1 MELFTSI
8 LALMSGLAIFMYSM
22 KMTSGGLEAV
32 AGNKLKGV
40 LQKLTDNRFKGV
52 GVGAGVT
59 ALIQSSTAVTVMVI
73 GFVNAGL
80 LDLHQALWV
89 IMGANIGTNITSQ
102 LIAFDIGEFAPILA
116 VVGVFVVIFTK
127 NKKFKNVGEIVT
139 GLGFIFISMNIMKDA
154 MEPYAADP
162 RLTGLLSR
170 MDNPILGILVGII
183 FVNIISSSAASVGVL
198 QALAMAA
205 AGTAA
210 GAGAIDLEHA
220 MYIIMGF
227 NIGTCVTALLSSI
240 GTTKM
245 AVRAALMHLFFNV
258 IGTLI
263 FTLASL
269 VLPIAHW
276 VELLSPTDVARQ
288 LANFHLV
295 FNLGGTL
302 LLLPAGELI
311 VKLVNFVV
319 PGDESEKEGQQYLKY
334 LTPAML
340 RPDFQ
345 MAGSSVYTTAVTNE
359 VKRML
364 EKAAKNVSRSLS
376 AVLDNNDKIQ
386 EEINE
391 NEEYIDYLNKEI
403 SYYISHCLTQELT
416 EEDALTY
423 SALFKITGNIE
434 RMGDHAT
441 NIAGYANMLQDKGLK
456 LSDIARGEVESMI
469 DIIEKTVKILTH
481 NDGDDIHVRVAK
493 AEQKIDDMTDQYRLN
508 QLDRMKTGVCSGE
521 ACVIYSEMLTDFE
534 RLGDHM
540 LNIAEAQEKVPE
552 PVVVPA
558 RKKAKNAK
566 QA

>member
-1 MELFTSI
+1 MELFTSV
-8 LALMSGLAIFMYSM
+8 LALLSGLAIFMYSM

-40 LQKLTDNRFKGV
+40 LQKLTDNRLKGV

-80 LDLHQALWV
+80 LNLHQALWV

-116 VVGVFVVIFTK
+116 VIGVFVVIFAR
-127 NKKFKNVGEIVT
+127 NKKFKSLGEIVT

-154 MEPYAADP
+154 MAPYATDP
-162 RLTGLLSR
+162 RLTGLLQR
-170 MDNPILGILVGII
+170 MDNPLLGILVGII
-183 FVNIISSSAASVGVL
+183 FVNIISSSAAAVGVL

-205 AGTAA
+205 AGS
-210 GAGAIDLEHA
+210 GAIDLEHA

-245 AVRAALMHLFFNV
+245 ASRAALMHLFFNV

-263 FTLASL
+263 FTVAAFI
-269 VLPIAHW
+269 LPIAHW
-276 VELLSPTDVARQ
+276 VELLSPNDVARQ

-295 FNLGGTL
+295 FNVVGTL
-302 LLLPAGELI
+302 ILLPAGDLI
-311 VKLVNFVV
+311 VRLVNICV
-319 PGDESEKEGQQYLKY
+319 PGDEAEKEGQQYLQY

-345 MAGSSVYTTAVTNE
+345 IAGSGVYITAVTNE

-364 EKAAKNVSRSLS
+364 DKATENVSRSLR

-386 EEINE
+386 QEINE
-391 NEEYIDYLNKEI
+391 QEEYVDYLNKEI

-456 LSDIARGEVESMI
+456 FSEYATAEVESMI
-469 DIIEKTVKILTH
+469 EIIEKTAKILSH
-481 NDGDDIHVRVAK
+481 NDGDDIHIRVAK

-540 LNIAEAQEKVPE
+540 LNIAEAQEMVPE
-552 PVVVPA
+552 VVTAPA
-558 RKKAKNAK
+558 RKTRNDKKT
-566 QA
+566 

>member
-1 MELFTSI
+1 MELFTSV
-8 LALMSGLAIFMYSM
+8 LALLSGLAIFMYSM

-40 LQKLTDNRFKGV
+40 LQKLTDNRLKGV

-80 LDLHQALWV
+80 LNLHQALWV

-116 VVGVFVVIFTK
+116 VIGVFVVIFAR
-127 NKKFKNVGEIVT
+127 NKKFKSLGEIVT

-154 MEPYAADP
+154 MAPYATDP
-162 RLTGLLSR
+162 RLTGLLQR
-170 MDNPILGILVGII
+170 MDNPLLGILVGII
-183 FVNIISSSAASVGVL
+183 FVNIISSSAAAVGVL

-205 AGTAA
+205 AGS
-210 GAGAIDLEHA
+210 GAIDLEHA

-245 AVRAALMHLFFNV
+245 ASRAALMHLFFNV

-263 FTLASL
+263 FTVAAFI
-269 VLPIAHW
+269 LPIAHW
-276 VELLSPTDVARQ
+276 VELLSPNDVARQ

-295 FNLGGTL
+295 FNVVGTL
-302 LLLPAGELI
+302 ILLPVGDLI
-311 VKLVNFVV
+311 VRLVNICV
-319 PGDESEKEGQQYLKY
+319 PGDEAEKEGQQYLQY

-345 MAGSSVYTTAVTNE
+345 IAGSGVYITAVTNE

-364 EKAAKNVSRSLS
+364 DKATENVSRSLR

-386 EEINE
+386 QEINE
-391 NEEYIDYLNKEI
+391 QEEYVDYLNKEI

-456 LSDIARGEVESMI
+456 FSEYATAEVESMI
-469 DIIEKTVKILTH
+469 EIIEKTAKILSH
-481 NDGDDIHVRVAK
+481 NDGDDIHIRVAK

-540 LNIAEAQEKVPE
+540 LNIAEAQEMVPE
-552 PVVVPA
+552 VVTAPA
-558 RKKAKNAK
+558 RKIRNDKKA
-566 QA
+566 

>member
-1 MELFTSI
+1 MELFTSV
-8 LALMSGLAIFMYSM
+8 LALLSGLAIFMYSM

-40 LQKLTDNRFKGV
+40 LQKLTDNRLKGV

-80 LDLHQALWV
+80 LNLHQALWV

-116 VVGVFVVIFTK
+116 VIGVFVVIFAR
-127 NKKFKNVGEIVT
+127 NKKFKSLGEIVT

-154 MEPYAADP
+154 MAPYATDP
-162 RLTGLLSR
+162 RLTGLLQR
-170 MDNPILGILVGII
+170 MDNPLLGILVGII
-183 FVNIISSSAASVGVL
+183 FVNIISSSAAAVGVL

-205 AGTAA
+205 AGS
-210 GAGAIDLEHA
+210 GAIDLEHA

-245 AVRAALMHLFFNV
+245 ASRAALMHLFFNV

-263 FTLASL
+263 FTVAAFI
-269 VLPIAHW
+269 LPIAHW
-276 VELLSPTDVARQ
+276 VELLSPNDVARQ

-295 FNLGGTL
+295 FNVVGTL
-302 LLLPAGELI
+302 ILLPAGDLI
-311 VKLVNFVV
+311 VKLVNICV
-319 PGDESEKEGQQYLKY
+319 PGDEAEKEGQLYLQY

-345 MAGSSVYTTAVTNE
+345 IAGSGVYITAVTNE

-364 EKAAKNVSRSLS
+364 DKATENVSRSLR

-386 EEINE
+386 QEINE
-391 NEEYIDYLNKEI
+391 QEEYVDYLNKEI

-456 LSDIARGEVESMI
+456 FSEYATAEVESMI
-469 DIIEKTVKILTH
+469 EIIEKTAKILSH
-481 NDGDDIHVRVAK
+481 NDGDDIHIRVAK

-540 LNIAEAQEKVPE
+540 LNIAEAQEMVPE
-552 PVVVPA
+552 VVTAPA
-558 RKKAKNAK
+558 RKIRNDKKA
-566 QA
+566 

>member
-1 MELFTSI
+1 MELFSSI
-8 LALMSGLAIFMYSM
+8 LALLSGLAIFMYSM

-116 VVGVFVVIFTK
+116 VVGVFVVIFARD
-127 NKKFKNVGEIVT
+127 KKFKSLGEIVT
-139 GLGFIFISMNIMKDA
+139 GLGFIFISMNIMKAA
-154 MEPYAADP
+154 MEPYADDP
-162 RLTGLLSR
+162 RLTGLLSQ
-170 MDNPILGILVGII
+170 MDNPLLGILVGII
-183 FVNIISSSAASVGVL
+183 FVNIISSSAAAVGVL

-205 AGTAA
+205 AGS
-210 GAGAIDLEHA
+210 GAIDLQHA

-245 AVRAALMHLFFNV
+245 AARAALMHLFFNV

-263 FTLASL
+263 FTLAAL
-269 VLPIAHW
+269 FFPVAHW

-302 LLLPAGELI
+302 ILLPAGDLI
-311 VKLVNFVV
+311 VKLVNKVI
-319 PGDESEKEGQQYLKY
+319 PGDESEKEGQLYLKY

-345 MAGSSVYTTAVTNE
+345 MAGTTVYTTAVTNE

-364 EKAAKNVSRSLS
+364 RKAAENVSRSLS
-376 AVLDNNDKIQ
+376 AVLDNNEKIQ
-386 EEINE
+386 QEIEE
-391 NEEYIDYLNKEI
+391 NEEYVDYLNKEI

-423 SALFKITGNIE
+423 AALFKITGNIE

-441 NIAGYANMLQDKGLK
+441 NIAGYANLLQDKGLQF
-456 LSDIARGEVESMI
+456 SDIARGEVESMI

-493 AEQKIDDMTDQYRLN
+493 AEQKIDDMTDQYRIN
-508 QLDRMKTGVCSGE
+508 QLDRMKTGICSGE

-540 LNIAEAQEKVPE
+540 LNIAEAQERVPE
-552 PVVVPA
+552 TDPMPS
-558 RKKAKNAK
+558 RSYQSKKNK
-566 QA
+566 

>member
-1 MELFTSI
+1 MELFTSV
-8 LALMSGLAIFMYSM
+8 LALLSGLAIFMYSM

-40 LQKLTDNRFKGV
+40 LQKLTDNRLKGV

-80 LDLHQALWV
+80 LNLHQALWV

-116 VVGVFVVIFTK
+116 VIGVFVVIFAR
-127 NKKFKNVGEIVT
+127 NKKFKSLGEIVT

-154 MEPYAADP
+154 MAPYATDP
-162 RLTGLLSR
+162 RLTGLLQR
-170 MDNPILGILVGII
+170 MDNPLLGILVGII
-183 FVNIISSSAASVGVL
+183 FVNIISSSAAAVGVL

-205 AGTAA
+205 AGS
-210 GAGAIDLEHA
+210 GAIDLEHA

-245 AVRAALMHLFFNV
+245 ASRAALMHLFFNV

-263 FTLASL
+263 FTVAAFI
-269 VLPIAHW
+269 LPIAHW
-276 VELLSPTDVARQ
+276 VELLSPNDVARQ

-295 FNLGGTL
+295 FNVVGTII
-302 LLLPAGELI
+302 LLPAGDLI
-311 VKLVNFVV
+311 VKLVNICV
-319 PGDESEKEGQQYLKY
+319 PGDEAEKEGQQYLQY

-345 MAGSSVYTTAVTNE
+345 IAGSGVYITAVTNE

-364 EKAAKNVSRSLS
+364 DKATENVSRSLR

-386 EEINE
+386 QEINE
-391 NEEYIDYLNKEI
+391 QEEYVDYLNKEI

-456 LSDIARGEVESMI
+456 FSEYATAEVESMI
-469 DIIEKTVKILTH
+469 EIIEKTAKILSH
-481 NDGDDIHVRVAK
+481 NDGDDIHIRVAK

-540 LNIAEAQEKVPE
+540 LNIAEAQEMVPE
-552 PVVVPA
+552 VVTAPA
-558 RKKAKNAK
+558 RKIRNDKKA
-566 QA
+566 

>member
-1 MELFTSI
+1 MELFTSV
-8 LALMSGLAIFMYSM
+8 LALLSGLAIFMYSM

-32 AGNKLKGV
+32 AGNKLKNV
-40 LQKLTDNRFKGV
+40 LQKLTDNRIKGV

-116 VVGVFVVIFTK
+116 VIGVFIVIFAK
-127 NKKFKNVGEIVT
+127 NKKFKSMGEILT

-154 MEPYAADP
+154 MAPYADDP
-162 RLTGLLSR
+162 RLTGLLQQ
-170 MDNPILGILVGII
+170 MDNPLLGILVGII
-183 FVNIISSSAASVGVL
+183 FVNIISSSAAAVGVL

-205 AGTAA
+205 AGT
-210 GAGAIDLEHA
+210 GAIDLEHA

-245 AVRAALMHLFFNV
+245 ASRAALMHLFFNV
-258 IGTLI
+258 IGTVI
-263 FTLASL
+263 FTIAAL
-269 VLPIAHW
+269 VLPVAHW
-276 VELLSPTDVARQ
+276 IELLSPTDVARQ
-288 LANFHLV
+288 LANFHLA
-295 FNLGGTL
+295 FNLIGTL
-302 LLLPAGELI
+302 ILLPAGDLI
-311 VKLVNFVV
+311 VKLVNLCI
-319 PGDESEKEGQQYLKY
+319 PGDEAEKEGQQYLEY

-345 MAGSSVYTTAVTNE
+345 IAGSSVYITAVTNE

-364 EKAAKNVSRSLS
+364 DKAVENVSRSLG
-376 AVLDNNDKIQ
+376 AVLDNNEKVQ
-386 EEINE
+386 QEINE
-391 NEEYIDYLNKEI
+391 QEEYVDYLNKEI

-441 NIAGYANMLQDKGLK
+441 NIAGYANRLQEKGLE
-456 LSDIARGEVESMI
+456 LSEYARSEVESMI
-469 DIIEKTVKILTH
+469 DIIEKTAKILSH

-508 QLDRMKTGVCSGE
+508 QLDRMKTGVCNGE

-540 LNIAEAQEKVPE
+540 LNIAEAQERVPE
-552 PVVVPA
+552 TVTIPA
-558 RKKAKNAK
+558 RKIRNEKKKA
-566 QA
+566 

>member
-1 MELFTSI
+1 MELFTSV
-8 LALMSGLAIFMYSM
+8 LALLSGLAIFMYSM

-40 LQKLTDNRFKGV
+40 LQKLTDNRLKGV

-80 LDLHQALWV
+80 LNLHQALWV

-116 VVGVFVVIFTK
+116 VIGVFVVIFAR
-127 NKKFKNVGEIVT
+127 NKKFKSLGEIVT

-154 MEPYAADP
+154 MAPYATDP
-162 RLTGLLSR
+162 RLTGLLQR
-170 MDNPILGILVGII
+170 MDNPLLGILVGII
-183 FVNIISSSAASVGVL
+183 FVNIISSSAAAVGVL

-205 AGTAA
+205 AGT
-210 GAGAIDLEHA
+210 GAIDLEHA

-227 NIGTCVTALLSSI
+227 NIGTCVTALLSSV

-245 AVRAALMHLFFNV
+245 ASRAALMHLFFNV

-263 FTLASL
+263 FTVAAFI
-269 VLPIAHW
+269 LPIAHW
-276 VELLSPTDVARQ
+276 VELLSPNDVARQ

-295 FNLGGTL
+295 FNVVGTL
-302 LLLPAGELI
+302 ILLPAGDLI
-311 VKLVNFVV
+311 VKLVNICV
-319 PGDESEKEGQQYLKY
+319 PGDEAEKEGQQYLQY

-345 MAGSSVYTTAVTNE
+345 IAGSGVYITAVTNE

-364 EKAAKNVSRSLS
+364 DKATENVSRSLR
-376 AVLDNNDKIQ
+376 AVLDNSDKIQ
-386 EEINE
+386 QEINE
-391 NEEYIDYLNKEI
+391 QEEYVDYLNKEI
-403 SYYISHCLTQELT
+403 SYYISHSLTQELT

-456 LSDIARGEVESMI
+456 FSEYATAEVESMI
-469 DIIEKTVKILTH
+469 EIIEKTAKILSH
-481 NDGDDIHVRVAK
+481 NDGDDIHIRVAK
-493 AEQKIDDMTDQYRLN
+493 AEQKIDDMTDQYRIN

-540 LNIAEAQEKVPE
+540 LNIAEAQEMVPE
-552 PVVVPA
+552 VVTTTA
-558 RKKAKNAK
+558 RKTRNDKKA
-566 QA
+566 

>member
-8 LALMSGLAIFMYSM
+8 LALLSGLAIFMYSM

-40 LQKLTDNRFKGV
+40 LQKLTDNRIKGV

-116 VVGVFVVIFTK
+116 VVGVFIVIFTR
-127 NKKFKNVGEIVT
+127 NKKFKSMGEILT

-154 MEPYAADP
+154 MAPYAGDP

-170 MDNPILGILVGII
+170 MDNPLLGILVGII
-183 FVNIISSSAASVGVL
+183 FVNIISSSAAAVGVL

-205 AGTAA
+205 AGS
-210 GAGAIDLEHA
+210 GAIDLEHA

-245 AVRAALMHLFFNV
+245 ASRAALMHLFFNV

-263 FTLASL
+263 FTAAAL
-269 VLPIAHW
+269 VLPVAHW
-276 VELLSPTDVARQ
+276 IELLSPNDVARQ
-288 LANFHLV
+288 LANFHLA
-295 FNLGGTL
+295 FNLIGTL
-302 LLLPAGELI
+302 ILLPAGDLI
-311 VKLVNFVV
+311 VRLVNLCI
-319 PGDESEKEGQQYLKY
+319 PGDESEKEGQQHLEYLS
-334 LTPAML
+334 PAML
-340 RPDFQ
+340 RPDFK
-345 MAGSSVYTTAVTNE
+345 MAGSPVYTTAVTNE
-359 VKRML
+359 IKRML
-364 EKAAKNVSRSLS
+364 EMAAENVGKSLN

-386 EEINE
+386 QEIEEC
-391 NEEYIDYLNKEI
+391 EEYIDYLNKEI

-416 EEDALTY
+416 EDEALTY

-434 RMGDHAT
+434 RMGDHAI
-441 NIAGYANMLQDKGLK
+441 NIAGYANMIQSKGLK
-456 LSDIARGEVESMI
+456 FSDIARGEIESMM
-469 DIIEKTVKILTH
+469 DIISKTEKILIH
-481 NDGDDIHVRVAK
+481 NDGDDIHIRVAK
-493 AEQKIDDMTDQYRLN
+493 AEQKIDDMTDQYRIN
-508 QLDRMKTGVCSGE
+508 QLERMKTGICSGE

-540 LNIAEAQEKVPE
+540 LNIAEAQERVPE
-552 PVVVPA
+552 TDPETY
-558 RKKAKNAK
+558 RKVRHGQ

>member
-8 LALMSGLAIFMYSM
+8 LALLSGLAIFMYSM

-40 LQKLTDNRFKGV
+40 LQKLTDNRLKGV

-80 LDLHQALWV
+80 LNLHQALWV

-116 VVGVFVVIFTK
+116 VVGVFVVIFTR

-154 MEPYAADP
+154 MEPYAGDP

-198 QALAMAA
+198 QALAMAS
-205 AGTAA
+205 AGAAA

-245 AVRAALMHLFFNV
+245 AARAALMHLFFNV

-263 FTLASL
+263 FTVAAL
-269 VLPIAHW
+269 VLPVAHW
-276 VELLSPTDVARQ
+276 VELLSPNDVARQ

-295 FNLGGTL
+295 FNVVGTL
-302 LLLPAGELI
+302 ILLPAGDLI
-311 VKLVNFVV
+311 VKLVNICI
-319 PGDESEKEGQQYLKY
+319 PGDEAEKEGQQYLEY

-345 MAGSSVYTTAVTNE
+345 IAGSGVYITAVTNE

-364 EKAAKNVSRSLS
+364 DKAVENVSRSLS
-376 AVLDNNDKIQ
+376 AVLDNNDKVQQQINEQ
-386 EEINE
+386 EE
-391 NEEYIDYLNKEI
+391 YVDYLNKEI

-423 SALFKITGNIE
+423 AALFKITGNIE

-441 NIAGYANMLQDKGLK
+441 NIAGYANRLQDKGLK
-456 LSDIARGEVESMI
+456 LSDYARSEVESMI
-469 DIIEKTVKILTH
+469 DIIEKTAKILSH
-481 NDGDDIHVRVAK
+481 NDGDDIHIRVAK
-493 AEQKIDDMTDQYRLN
+493 AEQKIDDMTDQYRAN
-508 QLDRMKTGVCSGE
+508 QLERMKTGVCNGE

-540 LNIAEAQEKVPE
+540 LNIAEAQERVPE
-552 PVVVPA
+552 TVTSSA
-558 RKKAKNAK
+558 RKIRNEKKA
-566 QA
+566 

>member
-8 LALMSGLAIFMYSM
+8 LSLLSGLAIFMYSM

-32 AGNKLKGV
+32 AGNKLKSV
-40 LQKLTDNRFKGV
+40 LQRLTDNRIKGV

-80 LDLHQALWV
+80 LNLHQALWI

-116 VVGVFVVIFTK
+116 VIGVFIVIFSK
-127 NKKFKNVGEIVT
+127 NKKFKSIGEILT
-139 GLGFIFISMNIMKDA
+139 GLGFIFISMNIMKSA
-154 MEPYAADP
+154 MQPYADDP
-162 RLTGLLSR
+162 RLMSLLAR
-170 MDNPILGILVGII
+170 MDNPILGIIVGII
-183 FVNIISSSAASVGVL
+183 FVNIISSSAAAVGVL

-205 AGTAA
+205 AGAA
-210 GAGAIDLEHA
+210 GGLDLEHA

-258 IGTLI
+258 IGTVI
-263 FTLASL
+263 FTVAAML
-269 VLPIAHW
+269 LPIAHW
-276 VELLSPTDVARQ
+276 VEMLSPNDVARQ

-302 LLLPAGELI
+302 LLLPAGNLI
-311 VKLVNFVV
+311 VLLVNKVV

-345 MAGSSVYTTAVTNE
+345 IAGSSVYITAVTNE
-359 VKRML
+359 IQRML
-364 EKAAKNVSRSLS
+364 EKAAGNVSRSLA
-376 AVLDNNDKIQ
+376 AVLDNNEKIQ
-386 EEINE
+386 QEIDE
-391 NEEYIDYLNKEI
+391 TEEYVDYLNKEI
-403 SYYISHCLTQELT
+403 SYYISHCLTQDLT

-441 NIAGYANMLQDKGLK
+441 NIAGYANMLQNKGLK
-456 LSDIARGEVESMI
+456 LSEYAQEEVRSMI
-469 DIIEKTVKILTH
+469 TIIERTVKILAH

-540 LNIAEAQEKVPE
+540 LNIAEAQEN
-552 PVVVPA
+552 VPA
-558 RKKAKNAK
+558 PIKARK
-566 QA
+566 

>member
-1 MELFTSI
+1 MELFSSI
-8 LALMSGLAIFMYSM
+8 LSLLSGLAIFMYSM

-32 AGNKLKGV
+32 AGNKLKTV

-80 LDLHQALWV
+80 LDLHQALYV

-127 NKKFKNVGEIVT
+127 NKKFKSIGEIVT
-139 GLGFIFISMNIMKDA
+139 GLGFIFISMNIMKAA
-154 MEPYAADP
+154 MEPYADDP
-162 RLTGLLSR
+162 ALVSLLSK
-170 MDNPILGILVGII
+170 MDNPLLGILVGII
-183 FVNIISSSAASVGVL
+183 FVNIISSSAAAVGIL
-198 QALAMAA
+198 QALAMAS
-205 AGTAA
+205 A
-210 GAGAIDLEHA
+210 GAGAIDLQHA

-263 FTLASL
+263 FTLLA
-269 VLPIAHW
+269 VFLPVAHW
-276 VELLSPTDVARQ
+276 VELLSPNDVARQ

-311 VKLVNFVV
+311 VKLVNIVV
-319 PGDESEKEGQQYLKY
+319 PGDESEREGQQYLKY

-345 MAGSSVYTTAVTNE
+345 IAGSSVYITAVTNE
-359 VKRML
+359 IKRML
-364 EKAAKNVSRSLS
+364 EKAANNVSRSLR
-376 AVLDNNDKIQ
+376 AVLDNNDKVQQ
-386 EEINE
+386 EIDE
-391 NEEYIDYLNKEI
+391 NEEYVDYLNKEI
-403 SYYISHCLTQELT
+403 SYYISHCLTQDLT

-441 NIAGYANMLQDKGLK
+441 NIAGYANMLQNKGLK
-456 LSDIARGEVESMI
+456 LSEYARSEVESMI

-481 NDGDDIHVRVAK
+481 NDGGDIHVRVAK
-493 AEQKIDDMTDQYRLN
+493 AEQRIDDMTDQYRSN

-540 LNIAEAQEKVPE
+540 LNIAEAQERVPE
-552 PVVVPA
+552 PTVG
-558 RKKAKNAK
+558 RRGRS
-566 QA
+566 

>member
-1 MELFTSI
+1 MELFTSV
-8 LALMSGLAIFMYSM
+8 LALLSGLAIFMYSM

-40 LQKLTDNRFKGV
+40 LQKLTDNRLKGV

-80 LDLHQALWV
+80 LNLHQALWV

-116 VVGVFVVIFTK
+116 VIGVFVVIFAR
-127 NKKFKNVGEIVT
+127 NKKFKSLGEIVT

-154 MEPYAADP
+154 MAPYATDP
-162 RLTGLLSR
+162 RLTGLLQR
-170 MDNPILGILVGII
+170 MDNPLLGILVGII
-183 FVNIISSSAASVGVL
+183 FVNIISSSAAAVGVL

-205 AGTAA
+205 AGS
-210 GAGAIDLEHA
+210 GAIDLEHA

-245 AVRAALMHLFFNV
+245 ASRAALMHLFFNV

-263 FTLASL
+263 FTVAAF

-276 VELLSPTDVARQ
+276 VELLSPNDVARQ

-295 FNLGGTL
+295 FNVVGTL
-302 LLLPAGELI
+302 ILLPAGDLI
-311 VKLVNFVV
+311 VKLVNICV
-319 PGDESEKEGQQYLKY
+319 PGDEAEKEGQQYLQY

-345 MAGSSVYTTAVTNE
+345 IAGSGVYITAVTNE

-364 EKAAKNVSRSLS
+364 DKATENVSRSLR

-386 EEINE
+386 QEINE
-391 NEEYIDYLNKEI
+391 QEEYVDYLNKEI

-456 LSDIARGEVESMI
+456 FSEYATAEVESMI
-469 DIIEKTVKILTH
+469 EIIEKTAKILSH
-481 NDGDDIHVRVAK
+481 NDGDDIHIRVAK

-540 LNIAEAQEKVPE
+540 LNIAEAQEMVPE
-552 PVVVPA
+552 VVTAPA
-558 RKKAKNAK
+558 RKIRNDKKA
-566 QA
+566 

>member
-1 MELFTSI
+1 MELFTSV
-8 LALMSGLAIFMYSM
+8 LALLSGLAIFMYSM

-40 LQKLTDNRFKGV
+40 LQKLTDNRLKGV

-80 LDLHQALWV
+80 LNLHQALWV

-116 VVGVFVVIFTK
+116 VIGVFVVIFAR
-127 NKKFKNVGEIVT
+127 NKKFKSLGEIVT

-154 MEPYAADP
+154 MAPYATDP
-162 RLTGLLSR
+162 RLTGLLQR
-170 MDNPILGILVGII
+170 MDNPLLGILVGII
-183 FVNIISSSAASVGVL
+183 FVNIISSSAAAVGVL

-205 AGTAA
+205 AGS
-210 GAGAIDLEHA
+210 GAIDLEHA

-245 AVRAALMHLFFNV
+245 ASRAALMHLFFNV

-263 FTLASL
+263 FTVAAF

-276 VELLSPTDVARQ
+276 VELLSPNDVARQ

-295 FNLGGTL
+295 FNVVGTL
-302 LLLPAGELI
+302 ILLPAGDLI
-311 VKLVNFVV
+311 VRLVNICV
-319 PGDESEKEGQQYLKY
+319 PGDEAEKEGQQYLQY

-345 MAGSSVYTTAVTNE
+345 IAGSGVYITAVTNE

-364 EKAAKNVSRSLS
+364 DKATENVSRSLR

-386 EEINE
+386 QEINE
-391 NEEYIDYLNKEI
+391 QEEYVDYLNKEI

-456 LSDIARGEVESMI
+456 FSEYATAEVESMI
-469 DIIEKTVKILTH
+469 EIIEKTAKILSH
-481 NDGDDIHVRVAK
+481 NDGDDIHIRVAK

-540 LNIAEAQEKVPE
+540 LNIAEAQEMVPE
-552 PVVVPA
+552 VVTAPA
-558 RKKAKNAK
+558 RRTRNDKKA
-566 QA
+566 

>member
-8 LALMSGLAIFMYSM
+8 LALLSGLAIFMYSM

-40 LQKLTDNRFKGV
+40 LQKLTDNRIKGV

-116 VVGVFVVIFTK
+116 VVGVFIVIFTR
-127 NKKFKNVGEIVT
+127 NKKFKSMGEILT

-154 MEPYAADP
+154 MAPYAGDP

-170 MDNPILGILVGII
+170 MDNPLLGILVGII
-183 FVNIISSSAASVGVL
+183 FVNIISSSAAAVGVL

-205 AGTAA
+205 AGS
-210 GAGAIDLEHA
+210 GAIDLEHA

-245 AVRAALMHLFFNV
+245 AARAALMHLFFNV
-258 IGTLI
+258 IGTII
-263 FTLASL
+263 FTGAAL
-269 VLPIAHW
+269 VLPVAHW
-276 VELLSPTDVARQ
+276 IELLSPNDVARQ
-288 LANFHLV
+288 FANFHLA
-295 FNLGGTL
+295 FNLIGTL
-302 LLLPAGELI
+302 ILLPAGDLI
-311 VKLVNFVV
+311 VRLVNLCI
-319 PGDESEKEGQQYLKY
+319 PGDESEKEGQQHLEYLS
-334 LTPAML
+334 PAML
-340 RPDFQ
+340 RPDFKI
-345 MAGSSVYTTAVTNE
+345 AGSPVYTTAVTNE

-364 EKAAKNVSRSLS
+364 EMAAGNVGKSLN

-386 EEINE
+386 QEIEEC
-391 NEEYIDYLNKEI
+391 EEYIDYLNKEI

-416 EEDALTY
+416 EDEALTY

-434 RMGDHAT
+434 RMGDHAI
-441 NIAGYANMLQDKGLK
+441 NIAGYANMIQSKGLK
-456 LSDIARGEVESMI
+456 FSDIARGEIESMM
-469 DIIEKTVKILTH
+469 DIISKTEKILIH
-481 NDGDDIHVRVAK
+481 NDGDDIHIRVAK
-493 AEQKIDDMTDQYRLN
+493 AEQKIDDMTDQYRIN
-508 QLDRMKTGVCSGE
+508 QLERMKTGICSGE

-540 LNIAEAQEKVPE
+540 LNIAEAQERVPE
-552 PVVVPA
+552 TDPETY
-558 RKKAKNAK
+558 RKGRHGQ

>member
-8 LALMSGLAIFMYSM
+8 LALLSGLAIFMYSM

-40 LQKLTDNRFKGV
+40 LQILTDNRCKGV

-116 VVGVFVVIFTK
+116 VIGVFIVIFAK
-127 NKKFKNVGEIVT
+127 NKKFKSMGEILT

-154 MEPYAADP
+154 MAPYADDP
-162 RLTGLLSR
+162 RLTGLLQQ
-170 MDNPILGILVGII
+170 MDNPLLGILVGII
-183 FVNIISSSAASVGVL
+183 FVNIISSSAAAVGVL

-205 AGTAA
+205 AGT
-210 GAGAIDLEHA
+210 GAIDLEHA

-245 AVRAALMHLFFNV
+245 ASRAALMHLFFNV
-258 IGTLI
+258 IGTVI
-263 FTLASL
+263 FTIAAL
-269 VLPIAHW
+269 VLPVAHW
-276 VELLSPTDVARQ
+276 IELLSPTDVARQ
-288 LANFHLV
+288 LANFHLA
-295 FNLGGTL
+295 FNLIGTL
-302 LLLPAGELI
+302 ILLPAGDLI
-311 VKLVNFVV
+311 VRLVNLCI
-319 PGDESEKEGQQYLKY
+319 PGDEAEKEGQQYLEY

-345 MAGSSVYTTAVTNE
+345 IAGSSVYITAVTNE

-364 EKAAKNVSRSLS
+364 DKAVENVSRSLR
-376 AVLDNNDKIQ
+376 AVLDNNEKVQQEIDEQ
-386 EEINE
+386 EE
-391 NEEYIDYLNKEI
+391 YVDYLNKEI

-441 NIAGYANMLQDKGLK
+441 NIAGYANRLQEKGLE
-456 LSDIARGEVESMI
+456 LSEYARSEVESMI
-469 DIIEKTVKILTH
+469 DIIEKTAKILSH

-508 QLDRMKTGVCSGE
+508 QLDRMKTGVCNGE

-540 LNIAEAQEKVPE
+540 LNIAEAQERVPE
-552 PVVVPA
+552 TVTVPA
-558 RKKAKNAK
+558 RKIRNEKKKA
-566 QA
+566 

>member
-8 LALMSGLAIFMYSM
+8 LALLSGLAIFMYSM

-40 LQKLTDNRFKGV
+40 LQKLTDNRLKGV

-80 LDLHQALWV
+80 LNLHQALWV

-116 VVGVFVVIFTK
+116 VVGVFVVIFAR

-139 GLGFIFISMNIMKDA
+139 GLGFIFVSMNIMKDA
-154 MEPYAADP
+154 MAPYAGDP

-170 MDNPILGILVGII
+170 MDNPLLGILVGIV
-183 FVNIISSSAASVGVL
+183 FVNIISSSAASVGIL
-198 QALAMAA
+198 QALAMAS
-205 AGTAA
+205 AGAAA

-245 AVRAALMHLFFNV
+245 AARAALMHLFFNV

-263 FTLASL
+263 FTVAAL
-269 VLPIAHW
+269 VLPVAHW
-276 VELLSPTDVARQ
+276 VELLSPNDVARQ

-295 FNLGGTL
+295 FNVVGTL
-302 LLLPAGELI
+302 ILLPAGDLI
-311 VKLVNFVV
+311 VKLVNICI
-319 PGDESEKEGQQYLKY
+319 PGDEEEKEGQQYLEY

-345 MAGSSVYTTAVTNE
+345 IAGSSVYITAVTNE

-364 EKAAKNVSRSLS
+364 DKAVENVSRSLS
-376 AVLDNNDKIQ
+376 AVLDNNEKIQ
-386 EEINE
+386 EQINE
-391 NEEYIDYLNKEI
+391 QEEYVDYLNKEI

-441 NIAGYANMLQDKGLK
+441 NIAGYANRLQDKGLK
-456 LSDIARGEVESMI
+456 LSDYARSEVESMI
-469 DIIEKTVKILTH
+469 DIIEKTAKILSH
-481 NDGDDIHVRVAK
+481 NDGDDIHIRVAK
-493 AEQKIDDMTDQYRLN
+493 AEQKIDDMTDQYRAN
-508 QLDRMKTGVCSGE
+508 QLERMKTGVCNGE

-540 LNIAEAQEKVPE
+540 LNIAEAQERVPE
-552 PVVVPA
+552 TVTASA
-558 RKKAKNAK
+558 RKVRNEKKA
-566 QA
+566 

>member
-1 MELFTSI
+1 MELFTSV
-8 LALMSGLAIFMYSM
+8 LALLSGLAIFMYSM

-40 LQKLTDNRFKGV
+40 LQKLTDNRLKGV

-80 LDLHQALWV
+80 LNLHQALWV

-116 VVGVFVVIFTK
+116 VIGVFVVIFAR
-127 NKKFKNVGEIVT
+127 NKKFKSLGEIVT

-154 MEPYAADP
+154 MAPYATDP
-162 RLTGLLSR
+162 RLTGLLQR
-170 MDNPILGILVGII
+170 MDNPLLGILVGII
-183 FVNIISSSAASVGVL
+183 FVNIISSSAAAVGVL

-205 AGTAA
+205 AGS
-210 GAGAIDLEHA
+210 GAIDLEHA

-245 AVRAALMHLFFNV
+245 ASRAALMHLFFNV

-263 FTLASL
+263 FTVAAF

-276 VELLSPTDVARQ
+276 VELLSPNDVARQ

-295 FNLGGTL
+295 FNVVGTL
-302 LLLPAGELI
+302 ILLPAGDLI
-311 VKLVNFVV
+311 VKLVNICV
-319 PGDESEKEGQQYLKY
+319 PGDEAEKEGQQYLQY

-345 MAGSSVYTTAVTNE
+345 IAGSGVYITAVTNE

-364 EKAAKNVSRSLS
+364 DKATENVSRSLR

-386 EEINE
+386 QEINE
-391 NEEYIDYLNKEI
+391 QEEYVDYLNKEI

-456 LSDIARGEVESMI
+456 FSEYATAEVESMI
-469 DIIEKTVKILTH
+469 EIIEKTAKILSH
-481 NDGDDIHVRVAK
+481 NDGDDIHIRVAK

-540 LNIAEAQEKVPE
+540 LNIAEAQEMVPE
-552 PVVVPA
+552 VVTAPA
-558 RKKAKNAK
+558 RKTRNDKKA
-566 QA
+566 

>member
-8 LALMSGLAIFMYSM
+8 LSLLSGLAIFMYSM

-40 LQKLTDNRFKGV
+40 LQKLTDNRLKGV

-80 LDLHQALWV
+80 LNLHQALWV

-116 VVGVFVVIFTK
+116 VIGVFVVIFTK
-127 NKKFKNVGEIVT
+127 NKKFKSLGEIVT
-139 GLGFIFISMNIMKDA
+139 GLGFIFISMNIMKAA
-154 MEPYAADP
+154 MAPYADDP

-183 FVNIISSSAASVGVL
+183 FVNIISSSAAAVGVL

-205 AGTAA
+205 AGS
-210 GAGAIDLEHA
+210 GAIDLEHA

-245 AVRAALMHLFFNV
+245 AARAALMHLFFNL
-258 IGTLI
+258 IGTVI
-263 FTLASL
+263 FTVAAL
-269 VLPIAHW
+269 VLPVAHW
-276 VELLSPTDVARQ
+276 VEILSPNDVPRQ

-295 FNLGGTL
+295 FNVVGTII
-302 LLLPAGELI
+302 LLPAGDLI
-311 VKLVNFVV
+311 VKLVNLVI
-319 PGDESEKEGQQYLKY
+319 PGDESEKEGQQHLKY

-345 MAGSSVYTTAVTNE
+345 IAGSSVYITAVTNE

-364 EKAAKNVSRSLS
+364 GKAASNVSRSLG

-386 EEINE
+386 AEIDE
-391 NEEYIDYLNKEI
+391 TEEYIDYLNKEI
-403 SYYISHCLTQELT
+403 SYYISHCMTQEMT
-416 EEDALTY
+416 EDEALTY

-441 NIAGYANMLQDKGLK
+441 NIAGYANLLQSKGLK
-456 LSDIARGEVESMI
+456 LSEYARAEVESMI
-469 DIIEKTVKILTH
+469 EIIEKTVKILAH
-481 NDGDDIHVRVAK
+481 DDGDDIHIRVAK
-493 AEQKIDDMTDQYRLN
+493 AEQKIDDMTDQYRIN

-540 LNIAEAQEKVPE
+540 LNIAEAQERVPD
-552 PVVVPA
+552 PIASNHKRV
-558 RKKAKNAK
+558 RNGR

>member
-1 MELFTSI
+1 MELFASV
-8 LALMSGLAIFMYSM
+8 LALLSGLAIFMYSM

-32 AGNKLKGV
+32 AGNKLKNV
-40 LQKLTDNRFKGV
+40 LQKLTDNRVKGV
-52 GVGAGVT
+52 AVGAGVT

-80 LDLHQALWV
+80 LNLHQALWV

-116 VVGVFVVIFTK
+116 VIGVFIVIFAR
-127 NKKFKNVGEIVT
+127 NKKLKSIGEILT

-154 MEPYAADP
+154 MAPYAEDP
-162 RLTGLLSR
+162 RLTGLLQQ
-170 MDNPILGILVGII
+170 MDNPLLGILVGII
-183 FVNIISSSAASVGVL
+183 FVNIISSSAAAVGVL

-205 AGTAA
+205 AGT
-210 GAGAIDLEHA
+210 GAIDLEHA

-245 AVRAALMHLFFNV
+245 ASRAALMHLLFNV
-258 IGTLI
+258 IGTVI
-263 FTLASL
+263 FTIAAL
-269 VLPIAHW
+269 VLPVAHW
-276 VELLSPTDVARQ
+276 IELLSPNDVARQ
-288 LANFHLV
+288 LANFHLA
-295 FNLGGTL
+295 FNLIGTL
-302 LLLPAGELI
+302 LLLPAGDLI
-311 VKLVNFVV
+311 VKLVNLCI
-319 PGDESEKEGQQYLKY
+319 PGDEAEKEGQQYLEY

-345 MAGSSVYTTAVTNE
+345 IAGSSVYITAVTNE

-364 EKAAKNVSRSLS
+364 DKAVANVSRSLG
-376 AVLDNNDKIQ
+376 AVLDNNEKIQ
-386 EEINE
+386 QEIDE
-391 NEEYIDYLNKEI
+391 QEEYVDYLNKEI

-441 NIAGYANMLQDKGLK
+441 NIAGYANRLQEKGLE
-456 LSDIARGEVESMI
+456 LSEYARSEVESMI
-469 DIIEKTVKILTH
+469 DIIEKTAKILAH

-493 AEQKIDDMTDQYRLN
+493 AEQKIDDMTDQYRIN
-508 QLDRMKTGVCSGE
+508 QLDRMKTGVCNGE

-540 LNIAEAQEKVPE
+540 LNIAEAQERVPE
-552 PVVVPA
+552 TVIVPA
-558 RKKAKNAK
+558 RKSRHEKKA
-566 QA
+566 

>member
-1 MELFTSI
+1 MELFTSV
-8 LALMSGLAIFMYSM
+8 LALLSGLAIFMYSM

-40 LQKLTDNRFKGV
+40 LQKLTDNRLKGV
-52 GVGAGVT
+52 GVGAGLT

-80 LDLHQALWV
+80 LNLHQALWV

-116 VVGVFVVIFTK
+116 VIGVFVVIFAR
-127 NKKFKNVGEIVT
+127 NKKFKSLGEIVT

-154 MEPYAADP
+154 MAPYATDP
-162 RLTGLLSR
+162 RLTGLLQR
-170 MDNPILGILVGII
+170 MDNPLLGILVGII
-183 FVNIISSSAASVGVL
+183 FVNIISSSAAAVGVL

-205 AGTAA
+205 AGS
-210 GAGAIDLEHA
+210 GAIDLEHA

-245 AVRAALMHLFFNV
+245 ASRAALMHLFFNV

-263 FTLASL
+263 FTVAAF

-276 VELLSPTDVARQ
+276 VELLSPNDVARQ

-295 FNLGGTL
+295 FNVVGTL
-302 LLLPAGELI
+302 ILLPAGDLI
-311 VKLVNFVV
+311 VRLVNICV
-319 PGDESEKEGQQYLKY
+319 PGDEAEKEGQQYLQY

-345 MAGSSVYTTAVTNE
+345 IAGSGVYITAVTNE

-364 EKAAKNVSRSLS
+364 DKATENVSRSLR

-386 EEINE
+386 QEINE
-391 NEEYIDYLNKEI
+391 QEEYVDYLNKEI

-456 LSDIARGEVESMI
+456 FSEYATAEVESMI
-469 DIIEKTVKILTH
+469 EIIEKTAKILSH
-481 NDGDDIHVRVAK
+481 NDGDDIHIRVAK

-540 LNIAEAQEKVPE
+540 LNIAEAQEMVPE
-552 PVVVPA
+552 VVTAPA
-558 RKKAKNAK
+558 RRTRNDKKA
-566 QA
+566 

>member
-8 LALMSGLAIFMYSM
+8 LALLSGLAIFMYSM

-40 LQKLTDNRFKGV
+40 LQKLTDNRIKGV

-116 VVGVFVVIFTK
+116 VVGVFIVIFTR
-127 NKKFKNVGEIVT
+127 NKKFKSMGEILT

-154 MEPYAADP
+154 MATYAGAP

-170 MDNPILGILVGII
+170 MDNPLLGILVGII
-183 FVNIISSSAASVGVL
+183 FVNIISSSAAAVGVL

-205 AGTAA
+205 AGS
-210 GAGAIDLEHA
+210 GAIDLEHA

-245 AVRAALMHLFFNV
+245 AARAALMHLFFNV
-258 IGTLI
+258 IGTII
-263 FTLASL
+263 FTGAAL
-269 VLPIAHW
+269 VLPVAHW
-276 VELLSPTDVARQ
+276 IELLSPNDVARQ
-288 LANFHLV
+288 FANFHLA
-295 FNLGGTL
+295 FNLIGTL
-302 LLLPAGELI
+302 ILLPAGDLI
-311 VKLVNFVV
+311 VRLVNLCI
-319 PGDESEKEGQQYLKY
+319 PGDESEKEGQQHLEYLS
-334 LTPAML
+334 PAML
-340 RPDFQ
+340 RPDFKI
-345 MAGSSVYTTAVTNE
+345 AGSPVYTTAVTNE

-364 EKAAKNVSRSLS
+364 EMAAGNVGKSLN

-386 EEINE
+386 QEIEEC
-391 NEEYIDYLNKEI
+391 EEYIDYLNKEI

-416 EEDALTY
+416 EDEALTY

-434 RMGDHAT
+434 RMGDHAI
-441 NIAGYANMLQDKGLK
+441 NIAGYANMIQSKGLK
-456 LSDIARGEVESMI
+456 FSDIARGEIESMM
-469 DIIEKTVKILTH
+469 DIISKTEKILIH
-481 NDGDDIHVRVAK
+481 NDGDDIHIRVAK
-493 AEQKIDDMTDQYRLN
+493 AEQKIDDMTDQYRIN
-508 QLDRMKTGVCSGE
+508 QLERMKTGICSGE

-540 LNIAEAQEKVPE
+540 LNIAEAQERVPE
-552 PVVVPA
+552 TDPETY
-558 RKKAKNAK
+558 RKGRHGQ

>member
-1 MELFTSI
+1 MELFTSV
-8 LALMSGLAIFMYSM
+8 LALLSGLAIFMYSM

-40 LQKLTDNRFKGV
+40 LQKLTDNRLKGV

-80 LDLHQALWV
+80 LNLHQALWV

-116 VVGVFVVIFTK
+116 VIGVFVVIFAR
-127 NKKFKNVGEIVT
+127 NKKFKSLGEIVT

-154 MEPYAADP
+154 MAPYATDP
-162 RLTGLLSR
+162 RLTGLLQR
-170 MDNPILGILVGII
+170 MDNPLLGILVGII
-183 FVNIISSSAASVGVL
+183 FVNIISSSAAAVGVL

-205 AGTAA
+205 AGS
-210 GAGAIDLEHA
+210 GAIDLEHA

-245 AVRAALMHLFFNV
+245 ASRAALMHLFFNV

-263 FTLASL
+263 FTVAAFI
-269 VLPIAHW
+269 LPIAHW
-276 VELLSPTDVARQ
+276 VELLSPNDVARQ

-295 FNLGGTL
+295 FNVVGTL
-302 LLLPAGELI
+302 ILLPAGDLI
-311 VKLVNFVV
+311 VKLVNICV
-319 PGDESEKEGQQYLKY
+319 PGDEAEKEGQQYLQY

-345 MAGSSVYTTAVTNE
+345 IAGSGVYITAVTNE

-364 EKAAKNVSRSLS
+364 DKATENVSRSLR

-386 EEINE
+386 QEINE
-391 NEEYIDYLNKEI
+391 QEEYVDYLNKEI

-456 LSDIARGEVESMI
+456 FSEYATAEVESMI
-469 DIIEKTVKILTH
+469 EIIEKTAKILSH
-481 NDGDDIHVRVAK
+481 NDGDDIHIRVAK

-540 LNIAEAQEKVPE
+540 LNIAEAQEMVPE
-552 PVVVPA
+552 VVTAPA
-558 RKKAKNAK
+558 RKIRNDKKA
-566 QA
+566 

>member
-1 MELFTSI
+1 MELFTSV
-8 LALMSGLAIFMYSM
+8 LALLSGLAIFMYSM

-40 LQKLTDNRFKGV
+40 LQKLTDNRLKGV

-80 LDLHQALWV
+80 LNLHQALWV

-116 VVGVFVVIFTK
+116 VIGVFVVIFAR
-127 NKKFKNVGEIVT
+127 NKKFKSLGEIVT

-154 MEPYAADP
+154 MAPYATDP
-162 RLTGLLSR
+162 RLTGLLQR
-170 MDNPILGILVGII
+170 MDNPLLGILVGII
-183 FVNIISSSAASVGVL
+183 FVNIISSSAAAVGVL

-205 AGTAA
+205 AGS
-210 GAGAIDLEHA
+210 GAIDLEHA

-245 AVRAALMHLFFNV
+245 ASRAALMHLFFNV

-263 FTLASL
+263 FTVAAFI
-269 VLPIAHW
+269 LPVAHW
-276 VELLSPTDVARQ
+276 VELLSPNDVARQ

-295 FNLGGTL
+295 FNVVGTL
-302 LLLPAGELI
+302 ILLPAGDLI
-311 VKLVNFVV
+311 VKLVNICV
-319 PGDESEKEGQQYLKY
+319 PGDEAEKEGQQYLQY

-345 MAGSSVYTTAVTNE
+345 IAGSGVYITAVTNE

-364 EKAAKNVSRSLS
+364 DKATENVSRSLR

-386 EEINE
+386 QEINE
-391 NEEYIDYLNKEI
+391 QEEYVDYLNKEI

-456 LSDIARGEVESMI
+456 FSEYATAEVESMI
-469 DIIEKTVKILTH
+469 EIIEKTAKILSH
-481 NDGDDIHVRVAK
+481 NDGDDIHIRVAK

-540 LNIAEAQEKVPE
+540 LNIAEAQEMVPE
-552 PVVVPA
+552 VVTAPA
-558 RKKAKNAK
+558 RKTRNDKKA
-566 QA
+566 

>member
-1 MELFTSI
+1 MELFTSV
-8 LALMSGLAIFMYSM
+8 LALLSGLAIFMYSM

-40 LQKLTDNRFKGV
+40 LQKLTDNRLKGV

-80 LDLHQALWV
+80 LNLHQALWV

-116 VVGVFVVIFTK
+116 VIGVFVVIFAR
-127 NKKFKNVGEIVT
+127 NKKFKSLGEIVT

-154 MEPYAADP
+154 MAPYATDP
-162 RLTGLLSR
+162 RLTGLLQR
-170 MDNPILGILVGII
+170 MDNPLLGILVGII
-183 FVNIISSSAASVGVL
+183 FVNIISSSAAAVGVL

-205 AGTAA
+205 AGS
-210 GAGAIDLEHA
+210 GAIDLEHA

-245 AVRAALMHLFFNV
+245 ASRAALMHLFFNV

-263 FTLASL
+263 FTVSAFI
-269 VLPIAHW
+269 LPIAHW
-276 VELLSPTDVARQ
+276 VELLSPNDVARQ

-295 FNLGGTL
+295 FNVVGTL
-302 LLLPAGELI
+302 ILLPAGDLI
-311 VKLVNFVV
+311 VRLVNICV
-319 PGDESEKEGQQYLKY
+319 PGDEAEKEGQQYLQY

-345 MAGSSVYTTAVTNE
+345 IAGSGVYITAVTNE

-364 EKAAKNVSRSLS
+364 DKATENVSRSLR

-386 EEINE
+386 QEINE
-391 NEEYIDYLNKEI
+391 QEEYVDYLNKEI

-456 LSDIARGEVESMI
+456 FSEYATAEVESMI
-469 DIIEKTVKILTH
+469 EIIEKTAKILSH
-481 NDGDDIHVRVAK
+481 NDGDDIHIRVAK

-540 LNIAEAQEKVPE
+540 LNIAEAQEMVPE
-552 PVVVPA
+552 VVTAPA
-558 RKKAKNAK
+558 RKTRNDKKA
-566 QA
+566 

>member
-1 MELFTSI
+1 MELFTSV
-8 LALMSGLAIFMYSM
+8 LALLSGLAIFMYSM

-40 LQKLTDNRFKGV
+40 LQKLTDNRLKGV

-80 LDLHQALWV
+80 LNLHQALWV

-116 VVGVFVVIFTK
+116 VIGVFVVIFAR
-127 NKKFKNVGEIVT
+127 NKKFKSLGEIVT

-154 MEPYAADP
+154 MAPYATDP
-162 RLTGLLSR
+162 RLTGLLQR
-170 MDNPILGILVGII
+170 MDNPLLGILVGII
-183 FVNIISSSAASVGVL
+183 FVNIISSSAAAVGVL

-205 AGTAA
+205 AGS
-210 GAGAIDLEHA
+210 GAIDLEHA

-245 AVRAALMHLFFNV
+245 ASRAALMHLFFNV

-263 FTLASL
+263 FTVAAFI
-269 VLPIAHW
+269 LPVAHW
-276 VELLSPTDVARQ
+276 VELLSPNDVARQ

-295 FNLGGTL
+295 FNVVGTL
-302 LLLPAGELI
+302 ILLPAGDLI
-311 VKLVNFVV
+311 VKLVNICV
-319 PGDESEKEGQQYLKY
+319 PGDEAEKEGQQYLQY

-345 MAGSSVYTTAVTNE
+345 IAGSGVYIIAVTNE

-364 EKAAKNVSRSLS
+364 DKATENVSRSLR

-386 EEINE
+386 QEINE
-391 NEEYIDYLNKEI
+391 QEEYVDYLNKEI

-456 LSDIARGEVESMI
+456 FSEYATAEVESMI
-469 DIIEKTVKILTH
+469 EIIEKTAKILSH
-481 NDGDDIHVRVAK
+481 NDGDDIHIRVAK

-540 LNIAEAQEKVPE
+540 LNIAEAQEMVPE
-552 PVVVPA
+552 VVTAPA
-558 RKKAKNAK
+558 RKTRNDKKA
-566 QA
+566 

>member
-8 LALMSGLAIFMYSM
+8 LALLSGLAIFMYSM

-40 LQKLTDNRFKGV
+40 LQKLTDNRIKGV

-116 VVGVFVVIFTK
+116 VVGVFIVIFTR
-127 NKKFKNVGEIVT
+127 NKKFKSMGEILT

-154 MEPYAADP
+154 MAPYAGDP

-170 MDNPILGILVGII
+170 MDNPLLGILVGII
-183 FVNIISSSAASVGVL
+183 FVNIISSSAAAVGVL

-205 AGTAA
+205 AGS
-210 GAGAIDLEHA
+210 GAIDLEHA

-245 AVRAALMHLFFNV
+245 ASRAALMHLFFNV

-263 FTLASL
+263 FTAAAL
-269 VLPIAHW
+269 VLPVAHW
-276 VELLSPTDVARQ
+276 IELLSPNDVARQ
-288 LANFHLV
+288 FANFHLA
-295 FNLGGTL
+295 FNLIGTL
-302 LLLPAGELI
+302 ILLPAGDLI
-311 VKLVNFVV
+311 VKLVNLCI
-319 PGDESEKEGQQYLKY
+319 PGDESEKEGQQHLEYLS
-334 LTPAML
+334 PAML
-340 RPDFQ
+340 RPDFK
-345 MAGSSVYTTAVTNE
+345 MAGSPVYTTAVTNE

-364 EKAAKNVSRSLS
+364 EMAAGNVGKSLN

-386 EEINE
+386 QEIEEC
-391 NEEYIDYLNKEI
+391 EEYIDYLNIPAVSKSFSTLEYDQWNDAVEEYLATEHKGKE
-403 SYYISHCLTQELT
+403 E
-416 EEDALTY
+416 
-423 SALFKITGNIE
+423 
-434 RMGDHAT
+434 
-441 NIAGYANMLQDKGLK
+441 
-456 LSDIARGEVESMI
+456 
-469 DIIEKTVKILTH
+469 
-481 NDGDDIHVRVAK
+481 
-493 AEQKIDDMTDQYRLN
+493 
-508 QLDRMKTGVCSGE
+508 
-521 ACVIYSEMLTDFE
+521 
-534 RLGDHM
+534 
-540 LNIAEAQEKVPE
+540 
-552 PVVVPA
+552 
-558 RKKAKNAK
+558 
-566 QA
+566 

>member
-1 MELFTSI
+1 MELFTSV
-8 LALMSGLAIFMYSM
+8 LALLSGLAIFMYSM

-40 LQKLTDNRFKGV
+40 LQKLTDNRLKGV

-80 LDLHQALWV
+80 LNLHQALWV

-116 VVGVFVVIFTK
+116 VIGVFVVIFAR
-127 NKKFKNVGEIVT
+127 NKKFKSLGEIVT

-154 MEPYAADP
+154 MAPYATDP
-162 RLTGLLSR
+162 RLTGLLQR
-170 MDNPILGILVGII
+170 MDNPLLGILVGII
-183 FVNIISSSAASVGVL
+183 FVNIISSSAAAVGVL

-205 AGTAA
+205 AGS
-210 GAGAIDLEHA
+210 GAIDLEHA

-245 AVRAALMHLFFNV
+245 ASRAALMHLFFNV

-263 FTLASL
+263 FTVAAF

-276 VELLSPTDVARQ
+276 VELLSPNDVARQ

-295 FNLGGTL
+295 FNVVGTL
-302 LLLPAGELI
+302 ILLPAGDLI
-311 VKLVNFVV
+311 VRLVNICV
-319 PGDESEKEGQQYLKY
+319 PGDEAEKEGQQYLQY

-345 MAGSSVYTTAVTNE
+345 IAGSGVYITAVTNE

-364 EKAAKNVSRSLS
+364 DKATENVSRSLR

-386 EEINE
+386 QEINE
-391 NEEYIDYLNKEI
+391 QEEYVDYLNKEI

-456 LSDIARGEVESMI
+456 FSEYATAEVESMI
-469 DIIEKTVKILTH
+469 EIIEKTAKILSH
-481 NDGDDIHVRVAK
+481 NDGDDIHIRVAK

-540 LNIAEAQEKVPE
+540 LNIAEAQEMVPE
-552 PVVVPA
+552 VVTAPA
-558 RKKAKNAK
+558 RKTRNDKKA
-566 QA
+566 

>member
-8 LALMSGLAIFMYSM
+8 LALLSGLAIFMYSM

-40 LQKLTDNRFKGV
+40 LQKLTDNRIKCV
-52 GVGAGVT
+52 GVGSGVT

-102 LIAFDIGEFAPILA
+102 LIAFDIGEFAPKLA
-116 VVGVFVVIFTK
+116 VVGVFIVIFPRH
-127 NKKFKNVGEIVT
+127 KKFKSMGEILT

-154 MEPYAADP
+154 MAPYAGDP

-170 MDNPILGILVGII
+170 MDNPLLGILVGII
-183 FVNIISSSAASVGVL
+183 FVNIISSSAAAVGVL

-205 AGTAA
+205 AGS
-210 GAGAIDLEHA
+210 GAIDLEHA

-245 AVRAALMHLFFNV
+245 AARAALMHLFFNV
-258 IGTLI
+258 IGTII
-263 FTLASL
+263 FTGAAL
-269 VLPIAHW
+269 VLPVAHW
-276 VELLSPTDVARQ
+276 IELLSPNDVARQ
-288 LANFHLV
+288 FANFHLA
-295 FNLGGTL
+295 FNLIGTL
-302 LLLPAGELI
+302 ILLPAGDLI
-311 VKLVNFVV
+311 VRLVNLCI
-319 PGDESEKEGQQYLKY
+319 PGDESEKEGQQHLEYLS
-334 LTPAML
+334 PAML
-340 RPDFQ
+340 RPDFKI
-345 MAGSSVYTTAVTNE
+345 AGSPVYTTAVTNE

-364 EKAAKNVSRSLS
+364 EMAAGNVGKSLN

-386 EEINE
+386 QEIEEC
-391 NEEYIDYLNKEI
+391 EEYIDYLNKEI

-416 EEDALTY
+416 EDEALTY

-434 RMGDHAT
+434 RMGDHAI
-441 NIAGYANMLQDKGLK
+441 NIAGYANMIQSKGLK
-456 LSDIARGEVESMI
+456 FSDIARGEIESMM
-469 DIIEKTVKILTH
+469 DIISKTEKILIH
-481 NDGDDIHVRVAK
+481 NDGDDIHIRVAK
-493 AEQKIDDMTDQYRLN
+493 AEQKIDDMTDQYRIN
-508 QLDRMKTGVCSGE
+508 QLERMKTGICSGE

-540 LNIAEAQEKVPE
+540 LNIAEAQERVPE
-552 PVVVPA
+552 TDPETYRKA
-558 RKKAKNAK
+558 RHGQ

>member
-8 LALMSGLAIFMYSM
+8 LSLLSGLAIFMYSM

-40 LQKLTDNRFKGV
+40 LQKLTDNRLKGV

-80 LDLHQALWV
+80 LNLHQALWV

-116 VVGVFVVIFTK
+116 VIGVFVVIFTK
-127 NKKFKNVGEIVT
+127 NKKFKSLGEIVT
-139 GLGFIFISMNIMKDA
+139 GLGFIFISMNIMKAA
-154 MEPYAADP
+154 MAPYADDP

-183 FVNIISSSAASVGVL
+183 FVNIISSSAAAVGVL

-205 AGTAA
+205 AGS
-210 GAGAIDLEHA
+210 GAIDLEHA

-245 AVRAALMHLFFNV
+245 AARAALMHLFFNL
-258 IGTLI
+258 IGTVI
-263 FTLASL
+263 FTVAAL
-269 VLPIAHW
+269 VLPVAHW
-276 VELLSPTDVARQ
+276 VEILSPNDVPRQ

-295 FNLGGTL
+295 FNVVGTII
-302 LLLPAGELI
+302 LLPAGDLI
-311 VKLVNFVV
+311 VKLVNLVI
-319 PGDESEKEGQQYLKY
+319 PGDESEKEGQQHLKY

-345 MAGSSVYTTAVTNE
+345 IAGSSVYITAVTNE

-364 EKAAKNVSRSLS
+364 GKAASNVSRSLG

-386 EEINE
+386 AEIDE
-391 NEEYIDYLNKEI
+391 TEEYIDYLNKEI
-403 SYYISHCLTQELT
+403 SYYISHCMTQEMT
-416 EEDALTY
+416 EDEALTY

-441 NIAGYANMLQDKGLK
+441 NIAGYANLLQSKGLK
-456 LSDIARGEVESMI
+456 LSEYARAEVESMI
-469 DIIEKTVKILTH
+469 EIIEKTVKILAH
-481 NDGDDIHVRVAK
+481 DDGDDIHIRVAK
-493 AEQKIDDMTDQYRLN
+493 AEQKIDDMTDQYRIN

-540 LNIAEAQEKVPE
+540 LNIAEAQERVPD
-552 PVVVPA
+552 PIASNHKRV
-558 RKKAKNAK
+558 RSGR

>member
-8 LALMSGLAIFMYSM
+8 LALLSGLAIFMYSM

-40 LQKLTDNRFKGV
+40 LQKLTDNRIKGV

-116 VVGVFVVIFTK
+116 VVGVFIVIFTR
-127 NKKFKNVGEIVT
+127 NKKFKSMGEILT

-154 MEPYAADP
+154 MAPYAGDP

-170 MDNPILGILVGII
+170 MDNPLLGILVGII
-183 FVNIISSSAASVGVL
+183 FVNIISSSAAAVGVL

-205 AGTAA
+205 AGS
-210 GAGAIDLEHA
+210 GAIDLEHA

-245 AVRAALMHLFFNV
+245 AARAALMHLFFNV
-258 IGTLI
+258 IGTII
-263 FTLASL
+263 FTGAAL
-269 VLPIAHW
+269 VLPVAHW
-276 VELLSPTDVARQ
+276 IELLSPNDVARQ
-288 LANFHLV
+288 FANFHLA
-295 FNLGGTL
+295 FNLIGTL
-302 LLLPAGELI
+302 ILLPAGDLI
-311 VKLVNFVV
+311 VRLVNLCI
-319 PGDESEKEGQQYLKY
+319 PGDESEKEGQQHLEYLS
-334 LTPAML
+334 PAML
-340 RPDFQ
+340 RPDFKI
-345 MAGSSVYTTAVTNE
+345 AGSPVYTTAVTNE

-364 EKAAKNVSRSLS
+364 EMAAGNVGKSLN

-386 EEINE
+386 QEIEEC
-391 NEEYIDYLNKEI
+391 EEYIDYLNKEI

-416 EEDALTY
+416 EDEALTY

-434 RMGDHAT
+434 RMGDHAI
-441 NIAGYANMLQDKGLK
+441 NIAGYANMIQSKGLK
-456 LSDIARGEVESMI
+456 FSDIARGEIESMM
-469 DIIEKTVKILTH
+469 DIISKTEKILIH
-481 NDGDDIHVRVAK
+481 NDGDDIHIRVAK
-493 AEQKIDDMTDQYRLN
+493 AEQKIDDMTDQYRIN
-508 QLDRMKTGVCSGE
+508 QLERMKTGICSGE

-540 LNIAEAQEKVPE
+540 LNIAEAQERVPE
-552 PVVVPA
+552 TDPETYRKA
-558 RKKAKNAK
+558 RHGQ

>member
-8 LALMSGLAIFMYSM
+8 LALLSGLAIFMYSM

-32 AGNKLKGV
+32 AGNKLKGI
-40 LQKLTDNRFKGV
+40 LQKLTDNRLKGV

-80 LDLHQALWV
+80 LNLHQALWV

-116 VVGVFVVIFTK
+116 VVGVFIVIFTR
-127 NKKFKNVGEIVT
+127 NKKFKSMGEILT

-154 MEPYAADP
+154 MAPYAEDP

-170 MDNPILGILVGII
+170 MDNPLLGILVGII
-183 FVNIISSSAASVGVL
+183 FVNIISSSAAAVGVL

-205 AGTAA
+205 AGS
-210 GAGAIDLEHA
+210 GAIDLDHA

-245 AVRAALMHLFFNV
+245 ATRAALMHLFFNV
-258 IGTLI
+258 IGTLL
-263 FTLASL
+263 FTVAAL
-269 VLPIAHW
+269 VLPVAHW
-276 VELLSPTDVARQ
+276 VELLSPNDVARQ
-288 LANFHLV
+288 LANFHLA
-295 FNLGGTL
+295 FNLVGTL
-302 LLLPAGELI
+302 VLLPAGDLI
-311 VKLVNFVV
+311 VKLVNLCI

-340 RPDFQ
+340 RPEFQ
-345 MAGSSVYTTAVTNE
+345 IAGSSVYITAVTNE

-364 EKAAKNVSRSLS
+364 EKAAENVSRSLS

-386 EEINE
+386 QEIDE
-391 NEEYIDYLNKEI
+391 TEEYIDYLNKEI

-441 NIAGYANMLQDKGLK
+441 NIAGYANMLQSKGLK
-456 LSDIARGEVESMI
+456 FSEIARGEVESMI
-469 DIIEKTVKILTH
+469 EIIEKTVKILTH

-493 AEQKIDDMTDQYRLN
+493 AEQKIDDMTDQYRIN

-540 LNIAEAQEKVPE
+540 LNIAEAQERVPE
-552 PVVVPA
+552 TNPA
-558 RKKAKNAK
+558 QSSRTPAKKSK
-566 QA
+566 

>member
-1 MELFTSI
+1 MELFTSV
-8 LALMSGLAIFMYSM
+8 LALLSGLAIFMYSM

-40 LQKLTDNRFKGV
+40 LQKLTDNRLKGV

-80 LDLHQALWV
+80 LNLHQALWV

-116 VVGVFVVIFTK
+116 VIGVFVVIFAR
-127 NKKFKNVGEIVT
+127 NKKFKSLGEIVT

-154 MEPYAADP
+154 MEPYATDP
-162 RLTGLLSR
+162 RLTGLLQR
-170 MDNPILGILVGII
+170 MDNPLLGILVGII
-183 FVNIISSSAASVGVL
+183 FVNIISSSAAAVGVL

-205 AGTAA
+205 AGS
-210 GAGAIDLEHA
+210 GAIDLEHA

-245 AVRAALMHLFFNV
+245 ASRAALMHLFFNV

-263 FTLASL
+263 FTVAAFI
-269 VLPIAHW
+269 LPVAHW
-276 VELLSPTDVARQ
+276 VELLSPNDVARQ

-295 FNLGGTL
+295 FNVVGTL
-302 LLLPAGELI
+302 ILLPAGDLI
-311 VKLVNFVV
+311 VKLVNICV
-319 PGDESEKEGQQYLKY
+319 PGDEAEKEGQQYLQY

-345 MAGSSVYTTAVTNE
+345 IAGSGVYITAVTNE

-364 EKAAKNVSRSLS
+364 DKATENVSRSLR

-386 EEINE
+386 QEINE
-391 NEEYIDYLNKEI
+391 QEEYVDYLNKEI

-456 LSDIARGEVESMI
+456 FSEYATAEVESMI
-469 DIIEKTVKILTH
+469 EIIEKTAKILSH
-481 NDGDDIHVRVAK
+481 NDGDDIHIRVAK

-540 LNIAEAQEKVPE
+540 LNIAEAQEMVPE
-552 PVVVPA
+552 VVTAPA
-558 RKKAKNAK
+558 RKTRNDKKA
-566 QA
+566 